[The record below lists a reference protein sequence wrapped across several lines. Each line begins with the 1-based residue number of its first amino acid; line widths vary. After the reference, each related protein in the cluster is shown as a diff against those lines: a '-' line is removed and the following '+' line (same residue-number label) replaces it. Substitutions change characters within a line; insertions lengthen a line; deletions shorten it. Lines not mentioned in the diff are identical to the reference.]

1 MTPRN
6 VVNPARLAISWLTV
20 APVRGPAQVD
30 RAVAGRAITLA
41 PLVGLLLGGGVAG
54 ALWVFEW
61 TGLTSALA
69 GLLAVGLLALCTR
82 GMHLDGL
89 ADTADGLGSYGPPE
103 RARQIMKSGSAG
115 PFGVAALIF
124 AIGIQAFA
132 FAALVDERRWGA
144 IVLAVALGRVA
155 VVIACRRGVPAAPE
169 SGFGT
174 LVAGTQ
180 PVASVIFWSALAL
193 GCSVFVLPGNFWLGP
208 VVVIATLA
216 GSVLI
221 TRHCVRRFGGM
232 SGDILGATV
241 EITTSLAALGFSTT
255 F

>member
-1 MTPRN
+1 MN
-6 VVNPARLAISWLTV
+6 AVRLAISWLTV
-20 APVRGPAQVD
+20 VPVGGPAQVD
-30 RAVAGRAITLA
+30 RQISGRAITLA

-54 ALWVFEW
+54 ALWMFERA
-61 TGLTSALA
+61 GLTSALA

-132 FAALVDERRWGA
+132 FAALVDERRWAA
-144 IVLAVALGRVA
+144 IVLAVVLGRVA

-180 PVASVIFWSALAL
+180 PVASVIFWSVLAL
-193 GCSVFVLPGNFWLGP
+193 GCSVFVVPGNFWLGP
-208 VVVIATLA
+208 VVVVAALA

-221 TRHCVRRFGGM
+221 ARHCVRRFGGL
-232 SGDILGATV
+232 SGDVLGATV
-241 EITTSLAALGFSTT
+241 EITSSLAALGFSSTL
-255 F
+255 